1 MEQRHKGSK
10 CCWENGIKKLPST
23 HGHHK
28 LSTCFCLKKKKKAV
42 TAKHNKGQQNEVRL
56 NLEIF
61 PSSPQSEKPLQI
73 EQTRGQR
80 RQ

>member
-10 CCWENGIKKLPST
+10 CCWENGIKKLPQHMVT
-23 HGHHK
+23 TNFP
-28 LSTCFCLKKKKKAV
+28 LVFVLKKKKAV

-56 NLEIF
+56 NLEFF